1 MKKRGSFVI
10 SLDYEIHWGVF
21 DAMTLEAYG
30 DNLKNVNTVIDR
42 LLLLCDK
49 YQVKITF
56 ATVGMLFAGSKS
68 TLRKFNPKNIPSYNN
83 TSLNAYDLMQ
93 NVGLDEQND
102 NLHYAKSTIQKIK
115 QNGLHEIGTHT
126 YSHYNCL
133 ALGQT
138 LEQFNADIIAAKEI
152 AKPMGIDV
160 ESIVFPKNQVND
172 SYLKVCYENGIKSYR
187 GTEESAIYNTKSSPL
202 KKKLIPLIRLGRLI
216 DGYFNLTGHNTYD
229 VEKLNADNKIINLPS
244 SRFLRPFHSKLSFL
258 EAKKVKRVIKSMKYA
273 AVHNEMYH
281 LWWHPHNFGA
291 DMDENFD
298 NLENIFKA
306 FTDLKALHNFESKTM
321 TELTLDIL
329 NK

>member
-21 DAMTLEAYG
+21 DAMTLDAYG

-56 ATVGMLFAGSKS
+56 ATVGMLFADSKKE
-68 TLRKFNPKNIPSYNN
+68 LQKYNPKEIPSYDND
-83 TSLNAYDLMQ
+83 TLNPFKLMDS
-93 NVGLDEQND
+93 VGLNEQND
-102 NLHYAKSTIQKIK
+102 NFHYAKSTLKKIK

-133 ALGQT
+133 ASGQT

-152 AKPMGIDV
+152 AKPMGIKV

-172 SYLKVCYENGIKSYR
+172 DYLNVCYENGIKSFR
-187 GTEESAIYNTKSSPL
+187 GTEESAIYNTNSSPL
-202 KKKLIPLIRLGRLI
+202 KKKLVPLIRLGRLV

-229 VEKLNADNKIINLPS
+229 VEKLNAKGGIVNLPS
-244 SRFLRPFHSKLSFL
+244 SRFLRPYHSKLSFL
-258 EAKKVKRVIKSMKYA
+258 EVKKVKRVIKSMKYA
-273 AVHNEMYH
+273 AEHNEMYH

-291 DMDENFD
+291 DMEKNFE
-298 NLENIFKA
+298 NLEEIFKA
-306 FTDLKALHNFESKTM
+306 FTDLKASHNFESKTM

>member
-21 DAMTLEAYG
+21 DALSLDTYG
-30 DNLKNVNTVIDR
+30 ENLKNVNLVIDR
-42 LLLLCDK
+42 LLSLCDK

-68 TLRKFNPKNIPSYNN
+68 TLEKYNPIEIPSYDNQK
-83 TSLNAYDLMQ
+83 LNPFKLMS
-93 NVGLDEQND
+93 NVGVDEQND
-102 NLHYAKSTIQKIK
+102 RLHFAKSTLQKIK

-133 ALGQT
+133 ASGQT
-138 LEQFNADIIAAKEI
+138 LAQFKADIIAAKEI
-152 AKPMGIDV
+152 VKPMDINV

-172 SYLKVCYENGIKSYR
+172 DYLKVCYDNGIKSYR
-187 GTEESAIYNTKSSPL
+187 GTEKSAIYNTKSSPL
-202 KKKLIPLIRLGRLI
+202 KKKLVPLIRLGRLM
-216 DGYFNLTGHNTYD
+216 DGYFNLTGHNTYN
-229 VEKLNADNKIINLPS
+229 VEKLNADAAIVNLPS
-244 SRFLRPFHSKLSFL
+244 SRFLRPYHSKLSFL
-258 EAKKVKRVIKSMKYA
+258 EPLKVTRITKSMKHA
-273 AVHNEMYH
+273 AKNNELFH

-291 DMDENFD
+291 NMDENFK
-298 NLENIFKA
+298 NLEQIFKA
-306 FTDLKALHNFESKTM
+306 FTHLKESHNFESKTM